1 MERPLLLAT
10 HPSISLRHALG
21 LFLVLLAGCAGPSE
35 TDHHIVPEA
44 AYDGTPLVEA
54 VDVRVGIHYDDALFQ
69 EQASIHV
76 RDGKSVDRYHFT
88 AGPRTVELFERV
100 FAALFRHPS
109 RVAGRPP
116 LADGGEDL
124 DGVLEVRLESVSSSV
139 MHYRLT
145 LFELSGRQIY
155 QWRANGRLARKI
167 DDVEDALGGVRT
179 AMRDA
184 AAIFL
189 VGFRE
194 PPQVQWWL
202 LGSDPEFADAPP
214 PAGPF

>member
-1 MERPLLLAT
+1 V
-10 HPSISLRHALG
+10 
-21 LFLVLLAGCAGPSE
+21 LVLLLVFLAGCTGPSE
-35 TDHHIVPEA
+35 TDHHFVPEV
-44 AYDGTPLVEA
+44 AYEGTPLVEPL
-54 VDVRVGIHYDDALFQ
+54 DVRVGIHYDDALFQ
-69 EQASIHV
+69 EQTSIHV
-76 RDGKSVDRYHFT
+76 RQGKSVDRYHFT

-100 FAALFRHPS
+100 FAALFRHPR
-109 RVAGRPP
+109 RVEGRPP

-124 DGVLEVRLESVSSSV
+124 DGVLEVRLESASPHV
-139 MHYRLT
+139 MDYRLT
-145 LFELSGRQIY
+145 LFELTGRQIY
-155 QWRANGRLARKI
+155 QWRADGRLARKI
-167 DDVEDALGGVRT
+167 DDVEDAVGGVRT

-189 VGFRE
+189 VGFHK

>member
-1 MERPLLLAT
+1 V
-10 HPSISLRHALG
+10 
-21 LFLVLLAGCAGPSE
+21 LVLLLVFLAGCTGPSE
-35 TDHHIVPEA
+35 TDHHFVPKV
-44 AYDGTPLVEA
+44 AYEGTPLVEPL
-54 VDVRVGIHYDDALFQ
+54 DVRVGIHYDDALFQ
-69 EQASIHV
+69 EQTSIHV
-76 RDGKSVDRYHFT
+76 RQGKSVDRYHFT

-100 FAALFRHPS
+100 FAALFRHPR
-109 RVAGRPP
+109 RVEGRPP

-124 DGVLEVRLESVSSSV
+124 DGVLEVRLESASPHV
-139 MHYRLT
+139 MDYRLT
-145 LFELSGRQIY
+145 LFELTGRQIY
-155 QWRANGRLARKI
+155 QWRADGRLARKI
-167 DDVEDALGGVRT
+167 DDVEDAVGGVRT

-189 VGFRE
+189 VGFHK